1 MQSFRSNISAN
12 TIQLAINQFFSLLVF
27 YFLSK
32 GLTKDDFG
40 ELNWTL
46 AIFISVFTIL
56 SFGIDQMIIKKVAAG
71 ENKGHALSL
80 HLYHVITN
88 GLFFYTLLIGL
99 HFIFPGFFE
108 QHSLLLLLGAGK
120 LLLFF
125 STPFKSIASGQR
137 FFRAVLYMS
146 VSSTIIKGVSICF
159 LFCRNNI
166 SLATV
171 IPVFIV
177 ADCSEL
183 IFGLY
188 LTRKILKVPLVLKF
202 NGRAYW
208 QLLREACP
216 QIGVVVFSAA
226 LARMDWI
233 LIGFFL
239 PANKLAEYSF
249 AYKAFEMAC
258 LPLLVIAPLL
268 VPYFTGLLTEG
279 KSLDR
284 HENVHLLLRVEMA
297 IACLF
302 ALCLNIIWN
311 PFVDAIT
318 GGKYGAVNTT
328 TVFILSTALPV
339 LYLNNFLWSIH
350 FSSGNTRIIFYSFVL
365 AFSLNLLGNIMLL
378 PFFGNEGAAFSYLL
392 SIAVQTAFYFT
403 QLKEKMIIGR
413 QSLLLCSVCAF
424 CSGLIS
430 KYSTLNIWW
439 LLPLSITVYIILLLC
454 TVQLRKTDWQIFKR
468 VVNI

>member
-1 MQSFRSNISAN
+1 MKQSFRSNISAN
-12 TIQLAINQFFSLLVF
+12 TVQLAINQFFSLLVF

-32 GLTKDDFG
+32 GLNKDDFG

-46 AIFISVFTIL
+46 AVFISVYTVL

-71 ENKGHALSL
+71 ENKSHVLSV
-80 HLYHVITN
+80 HLYHVIIN
-88 GLFFYTLLIGL
+88 GVFFYALLIGL
-99 HFIFPGFFE
+99 QYIFPVFFE
-108 QHSLLLLLGAGK
+108 KHTLLLLLGAGK
-120 LLLFF
+120 MFLFF
-125 STPFKSIASGQR
+125 STPFKSIASGQG

-159 LFCRNNI
+159 LFYANRI
-166 SLATV
+166 SLAIIV
-171 IPVFIV
+171 PVFIV

-202 NGRAYW
+202 NGRAYV
-208 QLLREACP
+208 QLLKEAYP

-239 PANKLAEYSF
+239 PAHKLAEYSF
-249 AYKAFEMAC
+249 AYKAFELAC

-268 VPYFTGLLTEG
+268 VPYFTGLLKEG
-279 KSLDR
+279 KNIYL
-284 HENVHLLLRVEMA
+284 HENVRLLLRVEMA

-302 ALCLNIIWN
+302 ALCLNITWN

-318 GGKYGAVNTT
+318 AGKYGAVNTT
-328 TVFILSTALPV
+328 TVFILSIALPV

-350 FSSGNTRIIFYSFVL
+350 FSNGNTRTIFYSFAI
-365 AFSLNLLGNIMLL
+365 AFSLNLLGNIILIPL
-378 PFFGNEGAAFSYLL
+378 FGNDGAAFSYLL
-392 SIAVQTAFYFT
+392 SISVQTAFYFT
-403 QLKEKMIIGR
+403 RMKE
-413 QSLLLCSVCAF
+413 
-424 CSGLIS
+424 
-430 KYSTLNIWW
+430 
-439 LLPLSITVYIILLLC
+439 
-454 TVQLRKTDWQIFKR
+454 
-468 VVNI
+468 